1 MKKGLLPSVVAHYEG
16 EEVANGDKGA
26 RRLRDAHIG
35 H

>member
-26 RRLRDAHIG
+26 RRLRVAHIG